1 MLIDDLNNGHYDYEE
16 FLEDAALLREVL
28 DAVDGSKGPVAG
40 LFDEDGTR
48 LLRHTGYDDIG
59 VDLYRTS
66 SIITDLIDAEKIG
79 DKFQFVVDPAKI
91 PDIISELDEAEEEA
105 RREL

>member
-48 LLRHTGYDDIG
+48 LLGTPDTTTSVLTCTGPP
-59 VDLYRTS
+59 RS
-66 SIITDLIDAEKIG
+66 SLI
-79 DKFQFVVDPAKI
+79 
-91 PDIISELDEAEEEA
+91 
-105 RREL
+105 